1 MTVAGGG
8 KGPQPGLD
16 DGALSPHARINR
28 ESWNEVSLTYQ
39 LDHGPQLAGSG
50 GLGWGVWQIPEAK
63 LQVLGEVEGRD
74 VLELGCG
81 AAQWSIA
88 LAKRGARTVGLD
100 VSENQL
106 EHARR
111 LMEAAGIEFP
121 LVHASAEAV
130 PLPDESFDIVFCDWG
145 ATAFTDPY
153 RTIPEAARLLRPGGL
168 LAFSGSTAIQ
178 VLCLILEQ
186 EVPGAELVRDYFGLK
201 AVIDEDW
208 VEFMLPYGEWIRL
221 FRGNGLDVEDLIE
234 LRPAAAAV
242 STYVTDE
249 VHDWARRWPYEQ
261 IWKVR
266 KRG

>member
-1 MTVAGGG
+1 M
-8 KGPQPGLD
+8 
-16 DGALSPHARINR
+16 
-28 ESWNEVSLTYQ
+28 
-39 LDHGPQLAGSG
+39 
-50 GLGWGVWQIPEAK
+50 
-63 LQVLGEVEGRD
+63 LGEVEGRD

-121 LVHASAEAV
+121 LLHASAEAV

-145 ATAFTDPY
+145 ATAFTDPC

-208 VEFMLPYGEWIRL
+208 VEFMLPYGGWIRL
-221 FRGNGLDVEDLIE
+221 FRANGFEVEDLIE
-234 LRPAAAAV
+234 LQPAPDAV
-242 STYVTDE
+242 STYVTDDVRE
-249 VHDWARRWPYEQ
+249 WARRWPYEQ